1 MQLESQP
8 SYKTERRNVWTEGS
22 PEVSGSASLLHA
34 LMNKVEGDRCCLKM
48 PSGPHMSVVTHNCT
62 HPTENNK
69 RIKTPFIRIYTPVF
83 IYKTQSLKN
92 KNAKSMFCLQLCWI
106 MMLSCVCFL
115 FLNTLRISQVAWLV
129 LNLHCSQE

>member
-22 PEVSGSASLLHA
+22 SEASGSASLVHT

-69 RIKTPFIRIYTPVF
+69 IIKTPFIRIYTPVF
-83 IYKTQSLKN
+83 IYKTQSLKKQKCKVN
-92 KNAKSMFCLQLCWI
+92 VLPSAMLDHDAFLCLFF
-106 MMLSCVCFL
+106 VFKYVE
-115 FLNTLRISQVAWLV
+115 NISGSLV
-129 LNLHCSQE
+129 GLELAL